1 MRDRGRIPPLR
12 ALACSLVF
20 FLLGLQ
26 AACSRAGEAQ
36 EELRIGLL
44 APLTGTVQPYTGHLR
59 AEKLVDRLNAEGGLL
74 VGGRKVRVRLL
85 MEDTGMQVELALSAA
100 ARLIRQE
107 RVSVLVGPFFSR
119 QAILV
124 ARMAEQAQVPMVTPS
139 ASNPLVTQGRRF
151 AFRVGLGDPLQGRL
165 LARLCFQDHG
175 LRRVGVLFD
184 ESDEYCRELARYFAE
199 AFARLGGTVRLE
211 GYPAG
216 LEDYSGHLGRI
227 RSFGAQALLL
237 PNFTRDV
244 VRQMVQAREAGFGG
258 LFLGGDSWEED
269 VVLRKL
275 PQAQGAFF
283 TANYPPDRTGA
294 CGRSEAVWFWTG
306 AEVPQDTNGAMLLDA
321 LGVVLAAARAA
332 GSVDPVALRA
342 GIAALRGF
350 EGFSGQVSFA
360 GGGDAVRGAYALA
373 IEDGKWR
380 CVGVLAP
387 QH

>member
-1 MRDRGRIPPLR
+1 MRERGCIPPLR
-12 ALACSLVF
+12 ALACSLAF
-20 FLLGLQ
+20 FLLGLP

-36 EELRIGLL
+36 EEFRIGLL

-59 AEKLVDRLNAEGGLL
+59 AARLVDRLNAEGGLR
-74 VGGRKVRVRLL
+74 VGGRTVRVRLVV
-85 MEDTGMQVELALSAA
+85 EDTGMQVEQALGAA
-100 ARLIRQE
+100 VRLIRQE
-107 RVSVLVGPFFSR
+107 RVSALVGPFFSR

-151 AFRVGLGDPLQGRL
+151 AFRVGLVDSLQGRL
-165 LARLCFQDHG
+165 LARLCFRDHG

-199 AFARLGGTVRLE
+199 AFARLGGTVRME

-216 LEDYSGHLGRI
+216 LEDFSGHLGRI
-227 RSFGAQALLL
+227 RSAGAQALLL

-244 VRQMVQAREAGFGG
+244 VRQMVQARGAGFGG

-283 TANYPPDRTGA
+283 TANYPPDREGA
-294 CGRSEAVWFWTG
+294 CLRREAAWFWTG

-332 GSVDPVALRA
+332 GSVDPLALRA
-342 GIAALRGF
+342 GLAALRDF
-350 EGFSGQVSFA
+350 EGFSGRVSFA
-360 GGGDAVRGAYALA
+360 GGGDAVRSAYALA
-373 IEDGKWR
+373 IEGGKWR
-380 CVGVLAP
+380 CVGELAP